1 MTAISEEIFDF
12 PNQYESKSMNHVKS
26 IFNDYP
32 EKQNNNP
39 IISPIFNNENSIE
52 QYEFNHESIN
62 IFPEFFFFS
71 DKDRQSLLHPISSID
86 YNNIKFHQNLGEET
100 QEKAVYSSEFN
111 SCANILQNKQRKYG
125 KQTPNKIKFESTKPK
140 TKKNQKNST
149 GRHKKQKFFIKKVIS
164 KKINEK
170 LVNEEKKILKKK
182 IHTKNYVD
190 NAKRKVFT
198 HTKKII
204 HILIKKL
211 AKKYKGKG
219 VKLYEPSITPQ
230 MKDKRGCNLKELSEY
245 SISKIYIE
253 SSGPKNPK
261 AKFSSEGTK
270 KLINELIQ
278 KEEEDQNAKTKILKI
293 IFNKDLKEFILIYL
307 KDAPFLNR
315 FGYIFKKGEEINLL
329 DYVDEFKTYKDDM
342 NDIDEIV
349 KNRTK
354 DNLFGLLKFND

>member
-1 MTAISEEIFDF
+1 MTAKSVEINDL
-12 PNQYESKSMNHVKS
+12 PTQYESKSLNHVKT

-32 EKQNNNP
+32 
-39 IISPIFNNENSIE
+39 ILSPNSNNEFSIE
-52 QYEFNHESIN
+52 QYEFNQEFLNNLPES
-62 IFPEFFFFS
+62 FYFS
-71 DKDRQSLLHPISSID
+71 DKDGQSLLNHISSID
-86 YNNIKFHQNLGEET
+86 YNNIKFPQNIGEKT
-100 QEKAVYSSEFN
+100 QEKAVYPSQVKPFT
-111 SCANILQNKQRKYG
+111 NILQNKQRKNG
-125 KQTPNKIKFESTKPK
+125 KQDSNKIKFESTKSK

-149 GRHKKQKFFIKKVIS
+149 GRHKKKKFFIKKVTS
-164 KKINEK
+164 KKIIKK

-198 HTKKII
+198 HTKKNI

-230 MKDKRGCNLKELSEY
+230 MKEKRCCNLIELSEY

-270 KLINELIQ
+270 KIINELIQ

-293 IFNKDLKEFILIYL
+293 IFNKTLREFIFIYL
-307 KDAPFLNR
+307 TDAPFLNS

>member
-1 MTAISEEIFDF
+1 MTAISEEIFDL
-12 PNQYESKSMNHVKS
+12 PNQYESKSMNHVKT

-39 IISPIFNNENSIE
+39 ILSPNSNNENSIE
-52 QYEFNHESIN
+52 QYKFSLEFLN
-62 IFPEFFFFS
+62 ISPEFFYFS
-71 DKDRQSLLHPISSID
+71 DKDGQSLLEPISSID
-86 YNNIKFHQNLGEET
+86 YNNIIFPQNLGEET
-100 QEKAVYSSEFN
+100 QEKAVYSSQVK

-125 KQTPNKIKFESTKPK
+125 KQDSNKVKFESTKSK

-149 GRHKKQKFFIKKVIS
+149 GRHKKKIFFIKKVTS
-164 KKINEK
+164 KKIIKK
-170 LVNEEKKILKKK
+170 LANEEKKISKKK

-204 HILIKKL
+204 HKLIKKL

-230 MKDKRGCNLKELSEY
+230 MKEKRDCNLKELSEY
-245 SISKIYIE
+245 SIFKIYYE

-270 KLINELIQ
+270 KIINELIK
-278 KEEEDQNAKTKILKI
+278 KEEEDQNAKTKILQI
-293 IFNKDLKEFILIYL
+293 IFNKTLREFIFIYL

-342 NDIDEIV
+342 NDIDQDV
-349 KNRTK
+349 KKRTK
-354 DNLFGLLKFND
+354 KNLFDLLEFND